1 MFAVATTQTQ
11 TPENSVP
18 VTFQTLRGC
27 YVQVLSNHVV
37 GSELDAAAVTAAIDG
52 ASPNPA
58 EVTTLAGTILEATS
72 TTQGIELSPKGTD
85 IMSLVV
91 MADVETCAGVV
102 HIIDEVLVPAAD
114 ATTTRA
120 AVASTTAT
128 TPVVSAADTPSGAA
142 GVSGMAVAVA
152 VAVVASVAMF

>member
-1 MFAVATTQTQ
+1 MFAVATAHPQ
-11 TPENSVP
+11 TPKNAAP
-18 VTFQTLRGC
+18 VTFQTLCGC

-58 EVTTLAGTILEATS
+58 EVTTLAGAILEATS

-114 ATTTRA
+114 TTTTRA
-120 AVASTTAT
+120 AVASTTSN
-128 TPVVSAADTPSGAA
+128 TPVVPAADSTSGAA